1 MTETSMKKPLRG
13 VPRALRSLL
22 VVPVLFLAACATVPS
37 GPTVMVLPGTS
48 KSFDAFQ
55 ADNFACQQFASA
67 SIGLGPPGAVVP
79 DQTAGNAAVAAT
91 LIGAAAG
98 AAIGSVTGQ
107 AAQGA
112 AIGAGTGLLFGGANA
127 ASAGGYASYNS
138 QRMYDNAYVQ
148 CMYAKGNQ
156 VPVRAGYRSGMPR
169 VSPSGMPA
177 G

>member
-1 MTETSMKKPLRG
+1 MRSDDHTEIPMSKSLRMLA
-13 VPRALRSLL
+13 VAPALL
-22 VVPVLFLAACATVPS
+22 LAACVTVPS

-48 KSFDAFQ
+48 KTFDAFQ

-67 SIGLGPPGAVVP
+67 SLGLGPPGSQVP
-79 DQTAGNAAVAAT
+79 DQTAGNYAAAAT

-98 AAIGSVTGQ
+98 AAIGSVSGQ
-107 AAQGA
+107 AGQGA
-112 AIGAGTGLLFGGANA
+112 AIGAGTGLLFGSAGAANA
-127 ASAGGYASYNS
+127 GAYGSYDY
-138 QRMYDNAYVQ
+138 QRRYDNFYVQ

-169 VSPSGMPA
+169 GLTPAMPA